1 MLPKMTEEEV
11 KDKYPEAS
19 LHKIDT
25 NRICFSPGQL
35 EMIFNK
41 NNKKFNDVLLD
52 LCKQELKR
60 KQGKSLDFY
69 DLANLIDRSLKE
81 TKDKG
86 IKSKVKHA
94 SFKDDY
100 EKKRENPEVIMGSK
114 NEEGKG
120 EFDVQKRLNSLEN
133 RLKMVEERLVDVET
147 AIKEGY

>member
-1 MLPKMTEEEV
+1 MTEEEV
-11 KDKYPEAS
+11 KNKYPDAS
-19 LHKIDT
+19 LHKIET
-25 NRICFSPGQL
+25 NRICLTPGQL
-35 EMIFNK
+35 EMIFNVK
-41 NNKKFNDVLLD
+41 DENFNALFLD
-52 LCKQELKR
+52 LCKQELK
-60 KQGKSLDFY
+60 KKLGKSLDFY

-86 IKSKVKHA
+86 SKSKVKHV

-100 EKKRENPEVIMGSK
+100 EKKREKPEVIMGSK

-120 EFDVQKRLNSLEN
+120 EFDVQKRLNLLEN

>member
-1 MLPKMTEEEV
+1 MTEEEV
-11 KDKYPEAS
+11 KNKYPDAS
-19 LHKIDT
+19 LHKIET
-25 NRICFSPGQL
+25 NRICLTPGQL
-35 EMIFNK
+35 EMIFKVKDEN
-41 NNKKFNDVLLD
+41 FNALFLD
-52 LCKQELKR
+52 LCKQELK
-60 KQGKSLDFY
+60 KKLGKSLDFY

-86 IKSKVKHA
+86 SKSKVKHV

-120 EFDVQKRLNSLEN
+120 EFDVQKRLNLLEN

>member
-1 MLPKMTEEEV
+1 MTEEGV
-11 KDKYPEAS
+11 KDKYPDAS
-19 LHKIDT
+19 LHKIET
-25 NRICFSPGQL
+25 NRICLSPGQL
-35 EMIFNK
+35 EMIFKVNDE
-41 NNKKFNDVLLD
+41 KFNDVFLD

-86 IKSKVKHA
+86 SKSKVKHV